1 VADQPA
7 RRDLLAAAFT
17 TMFISFSFGAAAVAL
32 PLVALRAGYD
42 GTQIGML
49 TGCNALAA
57 MAVRPALAWAMR
69 VVPDRTLV
77 TAALILI
84 AMSSGLVVLS
94 VAWLPLVAAE
104 LLQGAS
110 RSFFWTGMQTHVV
123 RGTGPSAHA
132 LARVNLV
139 SSLGMLAGPI
149 VAGALL
155 EEDSVPALAVVAAVA
170 LLAVPIVYG
179 MDRLPPFSRPADR
192 PPGRIW
198 RRPGVD
204 AGCWAGATA
213 GGWRALVG
221 SYVLVALE
229 RAGQS
234 SRTIGVLVSGAN
246 GASVIGAVLVSRV
259 PARRMAAVFASATL
273 AAGLG
278 IALCAAVA
286 ASAPMAALALAVS
299 GLGAGALQ
307 TVGPVLAT
315 DAVHPEERGE
325 AIAAA
330 GMFRAGVGFAAP
342 LIVAGLIAVI
352 PLTAAMALVG
362 ATVAAPSLLSRRL
375 VRARPLSASG
385 GPVP

>member
-1 VADQPA
+1 
-7 RRDLLAAAFT
+7 
-17 TMFISFSFGAAAVAL
+17 
-32 PLVALRAGYD
+32 
-42 GTQIGML
+42 
-49 TGCNALAA
+49 
-57 MAVRPALAWAMR
+57 
-69 VVPDRTLV
+69 
-77 TAALILI
+77 
-84 AMSSGLVVLS
+84 
-94 VAWLPLVAAE
+94 
-104 LLQGAS
+104 
-110 RSFFWTGMQTHVV
+110 
-123 RGTGPSAHA
+123 
-132 LARVNLV
+132 
-139 SSLGMLAGPI
+139 
-149 VAGALL
+149 
-155 EEDSVPALAVVAAVA
+155 
-170 LLAVPIVYG
+170 
-179 MDRLPPFSRPADR
+179 
-192 PPGRIW
+192 
-198 RRPGVD
+198 
-204 AGCWAGATA
+204 
-213 GGWRALVG
+213 
-221 SYVLVALE
+221 VLVALE

-259 PARRMAAVFASATL
+259 PSRRMAAVFASATL

-342 LIVAGLIAVI
+342 LIVAGLIVVM

-375 VRARPLSASG
+375 ARARPLSASG